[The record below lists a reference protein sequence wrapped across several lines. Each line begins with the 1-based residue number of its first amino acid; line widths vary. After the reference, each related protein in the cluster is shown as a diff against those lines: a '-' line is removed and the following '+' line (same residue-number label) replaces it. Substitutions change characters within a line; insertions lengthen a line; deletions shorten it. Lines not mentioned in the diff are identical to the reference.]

1 MRELDL
7 VPIVFDW
14 DKPTTRDLTETVAL
28 LANMSRFVVADVT
41 DATSIP
47 QELSEIVPRL
57 PSVPVQ
63 PLSASSISK
72 PFIAA
77 DSVDRRRRL
86 ERALPDLVLM
96 DSVMPV
102 MGGIEAIRGLRSNE
116 AFRDLPIIVVSATA
130 SGSDRQSSLAAGAN
144 AFLSKPLDYERLLPE
159 MAGLLDLTWRRRS
172 MVGPVE
178 SSEVAAPLL
187 APPPDE
193 FEELLRLARIG
204 NMRRIRDYVE
214 QLATLDVRL
223 RPLAA
228 RVSKLADGFETVAIV
243 TLLTA
248 LQRDSPGERTESR
261 DTSEP

>member
-1 MRELDL
+1 MLE
-7 VPIVFDW
+7 
-14 DKPTTRDLTETVAL
+14 
-28 LANMSRFVVADVT
+28 
-41 DATSIP
+41 
-47 QELSEIVPRL
+47 
-57 PSVPVQ
+57 
-63 PLSASSISK
+63 
-72 PFIAA
+72 A
-77 DSVDRRRRL
+77 DSGDTAIRSI

-96 DSVMPV
+96 DIVMPV

-130 SGSDRQSSLAAGAN
+130 SGSDRQSSMAAGAN

-172 MVGPVE
+172 MVVPVE
-178 SSEVAAPLL
+178 SPEVAAPLV

-193 FEELLRLARIG
+193 LEELLRLARIG
-204 NMRRIRDYVE
+204 NMRRIRAYVE

-248 LQRDSPGERTESR
+248 LQKDSPSERTESR